1 MSIELSKAQVDQVM
15 RTAGSGASFSA
26 RIQRGLANTEGIP
39 ASLAELDDSRF
50 SRSLLTGLVLLAS
63 FPENGGYLGNGEIA
77 RDLQLNPST
86 SHRYITTLVEV
97 GLLERD
103 PTTRRYR
110 LPQ

>member
-1 MSIELSKAQVDQVM
+1 M
-15 RTAGSGASFSA
+15 
-26 RIQRGLANTEGIP
+26 
-39 ASLAELDDSRF
+39 
-50 SRSLLTGLVLLAS
+50 LLAS